1 LPPALEEDAMAGIV
15 RLGTAGWVYEPWRDN
30 FYPKG
35 LKQKDELA
43 WSSARLGNIEINA
56 TFYSHQKPSS
66 FQNWAAAT
74 PDDFVFSVKGHQ
86 FVTHIK
92 RLKDVEIPL
101 ANFFASGVLAL
112 GSKLGPFCWQLP
124 GNAKYDADRMEN
136 FLALLPHTPEDL
148 LALAARHDGLKTEPW
163 LDATGVTRIR
173 HAVEVRHESFATPS
187 FIEQLRAHNVALVV
201 ADTAEWPFLDQTA
214 DFTYARL
221 QGAPG
226 AESYAEAERAVR
238 GDWLRA
244 LSEGRPIADGR
255 YITAPEADPP
265 PRDVHAFFVSTD
277 KDNAPHNARA
287 VMAQLGIA
295 GPGE

>member
-1 LPPALEEDAMAGIV
+1 MTGKDTGTI

-43 WSSARLGNIEINA
+43 YSSAHLGNIEINA
-56 TFYSHQKPSS
+56 TFYSHQKAAS

-92 RLKDVEIPL
+92 RLKDVEIPV
-101 ANFFASGVLAL
+101 ANFLASGVLAL
-112 GSKLGPFCWQLP
+112 GRKLGPICWQLP
-124 GNAKYDADRMEN
+124 GNTKYDAERMET
-136 FLALLPHTPEDL
+136 FLALLPHTPEAL
-148 LALAARHDGLKTEPW
+148 VALAGKAEGLKTEPY
-163 LDATGVTRIR
+163 LDVTGITRVR
-173 HAVEVRHESFATPS
+173 HAIEVRHESFAEPR
-187 FIEQLRAHNVALVV
+187 FIAQLRAHNVALVV
-201 ADTAEWPFLDQTA
+201 ADTAEWPVIDQTA
-214 DFTYARL
+214 DFSYARL

-226 AESYAEAERAVR
+226 AEAYTPEQRSIR
-238 GDWLRA
+238 GRWLKA
-244 LSEGRPIADGR
+244 WAEGRPVADGR
-255 YITAPEADPP
+255 YVTAAEASPP

-287 VMAQLGIA
+287 VMAELGLT

>member
-1 LPPALEEDAMAGIV
+1 MTGTI

-43 WSSARLGNIEINA
+43 YSSARLGNIEINA
-56 TFYSHQKPSS
+56 TFYSHQKAAS

-74 PDDFVFSVKGHQ
+74 PEGFVFSVKGHQ
-86 FVTHIK
+86 LVTHIK

-112 GSKLGPFCWQLP
+112 GGKLGPFCWQLP
-124 GNAKYDADRMEN
+124 GNSKYDPDRMEA
-136 FLALLPHTPEDL
+136 FLNLLPHTPEAL
-148 LALAARHDGLKTEPW
+148 VALASKSQGLKNEPW
-163 LDATGVTRIR
+163 LDITGITRIR
-173 HAVEVRHESFATPS
+173 HAIEVRHESFAVPG
-187 FIEQLRAHNVALVV
+187 FIEQLRAHNVALVF
-201 ADTAEWPFLDQTA
+201 ADTAEWECIDQTA
-214 DFTYARL
+214 DFAYARL

-226 AESYAEAERAVR
+226 AESYTPEEREQR
-238 GDWLRA
+238 GKWLA
-244 LSEGRPIADGR
+244 DLAEGRPVGWI
-255 YITAPEADPP
+255 YITGPEDNPP

-287 VMAQLGIA
+287 VMQQLGLT

>member
-1 LPPALEEDAMAGIV
+1 MTGTI
-15 RLGTAGWVYEPWRDN
+15 RLGTAGWVYEPWRDT

-43 WSSARLGNIEINA
+43 WSSGRLGNIEINA
-56 TFYSHQKPSS
+56 TFYSHQKAAS

-86 FVTHIK
+86 LVTHIK

-124 GNAKYDADRMEN
+124 GNAKYDPDRVEI
-136 FLALLPHTPEDL
+136 FLGLLPHTPGAL
-148 LALAARHDGLKTEPW
+148 LALAGKSEGLKNEPF
-163 LDATGVTRIR
+163 LDATGITRVR
-173 HAVEVRHESFATPS
+173 HAIEVRHESFATPR

-201 ADTAEWPFLDQTA
+201 SDTAEWPYIDQTA
-214 DFTYARL
+214 DFAYARL

-226 AESYAEAERAVR
+226 AERYTPEERSVR
-238 GDWLRA
+238 AQWLKA
-244 LSEGRPIADGR
+244 WAEGRPVADGR
-255 YITAPEADPP
+255 YVTGPEQSPP
-265 PRDVHAFFVSTD
+265 PRDVNAFFVSTD

-287 VMAQLGIA
+287 VMAELGIA
-295 GPGE
+295 GSEE

>member
-1 LPPALEEDAMAGIV
+1 MTGTI

-30 FYPKG
+30 FYPRG
-35 LKQKDELA
+35 LKQKDEL
-43 WSSARLGNIEINA
+43 SYTSARLGNIEINA
-56 TFYSHQKPSS
+56 TFYSHQKAAS

-74 PDDFVFSVKGHQ
+74 PDGFVFSVKGHQ

-92 RLKDVEIPL
+92 RLKDVELPL

-112 GSKLGPFCWQLP
+112 GEKLGPFCWQLP
-124 GNAKYDADRMEN
+124 GNSKYDPERMET
-136 FLALLPHTPEDL
+136 FLGLLPHTPEAL
-148 LALAARHDGLKTEPW
+148 LALAGKSEGLKNEPW
-163 LDATGVTRIR
+163 LDATGVTKVR
-173 HAVEVRHESFATPS
+173 HAIEVRHESFAVPG

-201 ADTAEWPFLDQTA
+201 ADTAEWPYIDQTA
-214 DFTYARL
+214 DFAYARL

-226 AESYAEAERAVR
+226 AEAYTPEQRAIRGTWLKAWAEGHPV
-238 GDWLRA
+238 
-244 LSEGRPIADGR
+244 ADGP
-255 YITAPEADPP
+255 YVTGPEASAP

-287 VMAQLGIA
+287 VMDQLGLT

>member
-1 LPPALEEDAMAGIV
+1 MTGTI

-43 WSSARLGNIEINA
+43 YAGARLGNIEINA
-56 TFYSHQKPSS
+56 TFYSHQKAAS

-74 PDDFVFSVKGHQ
+74 PEGFVFTVKGHQ
-86 FVTHIK
+86 LITHIK
-92 RLKDVEIPL
+92 RLKDVEVPL

-124 GNAKYDADRMEN
+124 GNSRYDRERMAA
-136 FLALLPHTPEDL
+136 FLDTLPYTPDAL
-148 LALAARHDGLKTEPW
+148 LALAARHEGLKHEPF
-163 LDATGVTRIR
+163 LELGGITRVR
-173 HAVEVRHESFATPS
+173 HAIEVRHESFAVPD
-187 FIEQLRAHNVALVV
+187 FVAQLRARNVALVV

-214 DFTYARL
+214 DFAYARL

-226 AESYAEAERAVR
+226 ADRYTADERATR
-238 GDWLRA
+238 GQWIKSWA
-244 LSEGRPIADGR
+244 EGRAVADGP
-255 YITAPEADPP
+255 YITAPEPSPP
-265 PRDVHAFFVSTD
+265 PRDVNAFFVSTD

-287 VMAQLGIA
+287 VMRQLGLT

>member
-1 LPPALEEDAMAGIV
+1 MTGTI

-35 LKQKDELA
+35 LKQKDELS

-56 TFYSHQKPSS
+56 TFYSHQKAAS

-74 PDDFVFSVKGHQ
+74 PGNFVFSVKGHQ
-86 FVTHIK
+86 LVTHIK
-92 RLKDVEIPL
+92 RLKDVEVPL

-124 GNAKYDADRMEN
+124 GNAKYDADRVET
-136 FLALLPHTPEDL
+136 FLGLLPQTPEAL
-148 LALAARHDGLKTEPW
+148 VALAGKSEGLKNEPC
-163 LDATGVTRIR
+163 LDMTGVTKVR
-173 HAVEVRHESFATPS
+173 HAIEVRHESFATPG

-201 ADTAEWPFLDQTA
+201 ADTTEWPYIDQTA
-214 DFTYARL
+214 DFAYARL

-226 AESYAEAERAVR
+226 AEAYTAGERAIR
-238 GDWLRA
+238 STWLKA
-244 LSEGRPIADGR
+244 WAEGRPVADGR
-255 YITAPEADPP
+255 YVTAPETSPQ

-287 VMAQLGIA
+287 VMAQLGLA

>member
-1 LPPALEEDAMAGIV
+1 MTGTI

-43 WSSARLGNIEINA
+43 YSAARLGNIEINA
-56 TFYSHQKPSS
+56 TFYSHQKAAS
-66 FQNWAAAT
+66 FQNWAGAT
-74 PDDFVFSVKGHQ
+74 PENFVFSVKGHQ
-86 FVTHIK
+86 LITHIK

-112 GSKLGPFCWQLP
+112 GDKLGPFCWQLP
-124 GNAKYDADRMEN
+124 GNAKYDAERVES
-136 FLALLPHTPEDL
+136 FLALLPHTPEAL
-148 LALAARHDGLKTEPW
+148 LALAGKSEGLKNEPY
-163 LDATGVTRIR
+163 LDLAGVTKIR
-173 HAVEVRHESFATPS
+173 HAIEVRHESFATPQ

-201 ADTAEWPFLDQTA
+201 ADTAEWAYIDQTA
-214 DFTYARL
+214 DFAYARL

-226 AESYAEAERAVR
+226 FEGYTADERALR
-238 GDWLRA
+238 GEWLRA
-244 LSEGRPIADGR
+244 WAEGRPVTDGP
-255 YITAPEADPP
+255 YVTGPEASPP

-287 VMAQLGIA
+287 VMAQLGLK